1 MADVVE
7 EIEEAKEKVEETPEA
22 EELKEKYGVM
32 ATIPSKV
39 IEEEEIEKE
48 EKKKKEEKK
57 EETIPELLLRI
68 EKVDSKL
75 ELMNNFRVTTEERM
89 TDMSEKIGELR
100 SSLLSLE
107 KRFTS
112 IETGTESVL
121 EMVKEI
127 SPASIKKDI
136 GRKDQEILELRAE
149 IEKHGEMLESLRR
162 QGKEISTI
170 LNQIGNIENILRIS
184 RTIGDKLAALDETRV
199 YVERTSTKIEA
210 IFSELSEKLK
220 DVEAQKE
227 KVKKLN
233 ELNVDM
239 AKTLDELSIKV
250 SKLGPSEGLS
260 GELIQKVN
268 KLEENLNKVVLA
280 ANSLINELNK
290 TNKRADTYFKFLQT
304 LNMLLSLSDKIK
316 IQTTLNELNNV
327 IASMKQLNVWDED
340 TKHQVVDILRGLSS
354 SWKSAAGYDIA
365 KVLEEESF
373 KHEVETLS

>member
-1 MADVVE
+1 MADVTD
-7 EIEEAKEKVEETPEA
+7 EIEEAKEKVEETPEVA
-22 EELKEKYGVM
+22 ELKEKYGVM
-32 ATIPSKV
+32 ATIPSKM
-39 IEEEEIEKE
+39 IEEEIEKE

-57 EETIPELLLRI
+57 EESIPELLLRV
-68 EKVDSKL
+68 EKIDSKL
-75 ELMNNFRVTTEERM
+75 ELMNNFRITTEERT

-127 SPASIKKDI
+127 SPVSIKKDM
-136 GRKDQEILELRAE
+136 GRKDQEILELHAE

-162 QGKEISTI
+162 QGKEINTI

-184 RTIGDKLAALDETRV
+184 RTIGDKLAALDETKV

-250 SKLGPSEGLS
+250 SKVGPSEGPS
-260 GELIQKVN
+260 GELIQKVS

-290 TNKRADTYFKFLQT
+290 INKRVNTYFKFLQT

-340 TKHQVVDILRGLSS
+340 TKHQVVNILRGLSS

-373 KHEVETLS
+373 RHEVETLG